1 MPDAVCCTFIPL
13 LINTKYY
20 IYIYHLNYKYI
31 YFNQGMTRG
40 YANMEIIARDSLKRK
55 NELRRN
61 LGIHN
66 TVGSLFSLRINHCL

>member
-1 MPDAVCCTFIPL
+1 
-13 LINTKYY
+13 
-20 IYIYHLNYKYI
+20 
-31 YFNQGMTRG
+31 MTRG

-66 TVGSLFSLRINHCL
+66 TVGSFFSLRINHCL